1 MRSLQIGNEWLMEKE
16 GGLERYYFELLRH
29 LPASRA
35 SAVGLVVG
43 SSSVEVSS
51 RGQVRSFAKSS
62 DSMWKRMTGLRNAA
76 LPLIRRGQVDL
87 VVCHFAPYGLPLL
100 DRFCSVPLVVHFHGP
115 WSAESRLEGAWGL
128 NERAKAVIEQL
139 VFGRA
144 RWLIVLSEAFRR
156 ELVCRYQIPEAHVRV
171 IPGGV
176 DIKRFNITVTRV
188 DARQQLGWPQDRP
201 ILLAVRR
208 QVRRM
213 GLEQLIDAVQMLL
226 PRHPELLLLLGGSGP
241 IAGEL
246 QQRVVERGLSRNVRL
261 LGRISDAD
269 LPAAY
274 RAADISVV
282 PTQALEG
289 FGLITLESLAAGTP
303 VFVTPVGGLREII
316 EPFAPECLFP
326 DTSASGMAQVLSE
339 GLGGKRR
346 LPSEAECRAYSA
358 GNFSWAS
365 IGDKVA
371 DVYKDALR

>member
-1 MRSLQIGNEWLMEKE
+1 MRSLQIGNEWLMDKE

-51 RGQVRSFAKSS
+51 RGQVRSFAGSC
-62 DSMWKRMTGLRNAA
+62 DSMWKRMSGLRNAA
-76 LPLIRRGQVDL
+76 LPLIRKGRVDL
-87 VVCHFAPYGLPLL
+87 VACHFAPYGLPLL
-100 DRFCSVPLVVHFHGP
+100 DRFRSIPVVVHFHGP
-115 WSAESRLEGAWGL
+115 WSAESGLEGALGL

-139 VFGRA
+139 VYARA
-144 RWLIVLSEAFRR
+144 RRLIVLSDAFRR

-176 DIKRFNITVTRV
+176 DINRFNIGVTRA
-188 DARQQLGWPQDRP
+188 DSRQRLGWPQDRL

-226 PRHPELLLLLGGSGP
+226 PEHPELLLLLGGSGP
-241 IAGEL
+241 IAAEL
-246 QQRVVERGLSRNVRL
+246 QERIAERGLSGNIWL
-261 LGRISDAD
+261 LGRIPEAD

-289 FGLITLESLAAGTP
+289 FGLIALESLAAGTP
-303 VFVTPVGGLREII
+303 VFVTPVGGLPELMQ
-316 EPFAPECLFP
+316 PFAPECLFP
-326 DTSASGMAQVLSE
+326 DTSAVGMAQVLGE
-339 GLGGKRR
+339 GLRGERR
-346 LPSEAECRAYSA
+346 LPSEAECHAYSA
-358 GNFSWAS
+358 GSFSWAA
-365 IGDKVA
+365 IADKVV
-371 DVYKDALR
+371 DVYEDALQ